1 MKEILEAIIKSL
13 VENEN
18 EVVVTEKNENEQI
31 VLEVKVSPNDMGRVI
46 GKQGRMAKSIRTVIK
61 AIAVSKNKKVNI
73 EFID

>member
-18 EVVVTEKNENEQI
+18 EVVITQKNANDVV
-31 VLEVKVSPNDMGRVI
+31 VLEVKVSSDDMGRVI

-61 AIAVSKNKKVNI
+61 AIGISENKKVNV